1 MIFNKNKFIISTI
14 ILINILLGCS
24 DDNYDKING
33 LSKLDSPSENF
44 YVYLRNDVM
53 KKEMI
58 IENYDKI
65 SPFIYDIVIDIAYL
79 KIDDFLNKVNKDS
92 LQTLHYFFNK
102 VYLTRE
108 FFSESDLISYFV
120 SNVDNEK
127 YDPGLIDYKLFF
139 QNKNNPNSFNFQFRK
154 CYNENKLK
162 VIISKSFNRNCY
174 EYIPETEQFLIY
186 FDCEFFSEQN
196 RNKGLQIGTIINPN
210 EILFQIDNDEAKFS
224 YHVGRENLNLCSDNP
239 DSPTDYISLPAK
251 EFKYGR

>member
-1 MIFNKNKFIISTI
+1 MKFNKTKFIIFTL
-14 ILINILLGCS
+14 ILILHGCN
-24 DDNYDKING
+24 DDKYGKKKG
-33 LSKLDSPSENF
+33 LIKLDSPSENLS
-44 YVYLRNDVM
+44 VYLRNDAM

-92 LQTLHYFFNK
+92 LQTLHHFFNK

-154 CYNENKLK
+154 CFIENKLK
-162 VIISKSFNRNCY
+162 VIISKDFNRDCY
-174 EYIPETEQFLIY
+174 IYSNENEQFLIY
-186 FDCEFFSEQN
+186 FDCEYF
-196 RNKGLQIGTIINPN
+196 NKENQYNGLQIESIMYPN
-210 EILFQIDNDEAKFS
+210 VILFQIDNDRKKDNH
-224 YHVGRENLNLCSDNP
+224 HVGGINFNLCSDDPDNP
-239 DSPTDYISLPAK
+239 TNYITLPKK
-251 EFKYGR
+251 EFKNDR